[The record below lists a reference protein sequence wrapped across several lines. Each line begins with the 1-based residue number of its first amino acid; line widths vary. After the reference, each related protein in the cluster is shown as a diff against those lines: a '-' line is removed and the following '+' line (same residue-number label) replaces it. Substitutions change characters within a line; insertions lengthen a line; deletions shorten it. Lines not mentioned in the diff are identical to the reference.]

1 MKRQSLYFVEPGI
14 VELRE
19 ESIPDLDSNQVLVST
34 LLSGISSG
42 TEMLIYQGNFP
53 EDLALDEGIE
63 AISGTANYPL
73 KYGYSSVGEITA
85 VSEGV
90 GPGWIGKKVFS
101 FQPHMTHY
109 VADKDDLKFI
119 PDGITLEDAI
129 FFPNMETGVNFLMDG
144 SPVIGENV
152 IVLGQGVV
160 GLLTTALLSR
170 YPVRDLVTFDRF
182 EIRRK
187 ASLDCGAQL
196 SLDPS
201 DKEEVEKL
209 VAKLELEGSHGVDLV
224 YELTGNPRGLDQAIE
239 LCGFDGRIVVGSF
252 YGKKRAEIDLGGWFH
267 RSRIKIISSQVS
279 TIDPVFS
286 GRWDKTR
293 RSNLVWD
300 MIELVQPARLITH
313 RFPFEKA
320 EKAYKMLSE
329 SPEETIQIAFTY

>member
-1 MKRQSLYFVEPGI
+1 MKRQSLYFVDPGI

-19 ESIPDLDSNQVLVST
+19 ESIPEPDMNQVLVRT

-53 EDLALDEGIE
+53 DKLALDEGID

-73 KYGYSSVGEITA
+73 KFGYSSVGEITA
-85 VSEGV
+85 VGV
-90 GPGWIGKKVFS
+90 GGDPRWIGQQVFS
-101 FQPHMTHY
+101 FQPHMSHY
-109 VADKDDLKFI
+109 VTNKDDLKFI

-144 SPVIGENV
+144 RPVIGENV

-170 YPVRDLVTFDRF
+170 FPISNLVTFDRF
-182 EIRRK
+182 DIRRK
-187 ASLDCGAQL
+187 ASLDCGAKV
-196 SLDPS
+196 SLNPS
-201 DKEEVEKL
+201 DKQEVENL
-209 VAKLELEGSHGVDLV
+209 VAKLELEGSHGFDLV
-224 YELTGNPRGLDQAIE
+224 YELTGNPGGLDQAIE

-252 YGKKRAEIDLGGWFH
+252 YGKKRAEIDLGGKFH
-267 RSRIKIISSQVS
+267 RSRIRIISSQVS

-313 RFPFEKA
+313 RFPIEKA
-320 EKAYKMLSE
+320 EQAYKMLAE
-329 SPEETIQIAFTY
+329 SPEKTIQITFTY